1 MCPVASKHGVVIS
14 QPLSMQATEI
24 ISRHQSFLSLA
35 FWHHDSRCFSLGSC
49 AFLRFLENA
58 AWWHG
63 GFLLSCAD
71 TPIRRYRGRGGY
83 RCGADTPIS
92 GAGGILVRRRYADI
106 RGSGDIGAAPIRRYP
121 GLGGY
126 RRGADTPIS
135 RAGGISVY
143 RCIGAAQGLG
153 DIGVSVYRCGA
164 GAGEISAY
172 RCGGGGCRCIG
183 VSVRRRGLG
192 IYVSIG
198 VSVRRRT
205 WRDSVVSG
213 VSARRRSCWDIGG
226 ISMFGC
232 GAGAGGYRC
241 IGAGRDP
248 HGT

>member
-71 TPIRRYRGRGGY
+71 TPI
-83 RCGADTPIS
+83 S
-92 GAGGILVRRRYADI
+92 GAGRISVRRRYADI
-106 RGSGDIGAAPIRRYP
+106 RGWGDIGAAPIRRYP

-126 RRGADTPIS
+126 RCGADTPIS
-135 RAGGISVY
+135 GAGGISTRRRY
-143 RCIGAAQGLG
+143 ADIQGWG

-164 GAGEISAY
+164 GAGGY
-172 RCGGGGCRCIG
+172 RCIG
-183 VSVRRRGLG
+183 VSVRRRGWRD
-192 IYVSIG
+192 IG
-198 VSVRRRT
+198 VSVR
-205 WRDSVVSG
+205 WRGLSVYRCVG
-213 VSARRRSCWDIGG
+213 AEEGAWDI
-226 ISMFGC
+226 C
-232 GAGAGGYRC
+232 EYRC
-241 IGAGRDP
+241 IGAAQDMAR
-248 HGT
+248 